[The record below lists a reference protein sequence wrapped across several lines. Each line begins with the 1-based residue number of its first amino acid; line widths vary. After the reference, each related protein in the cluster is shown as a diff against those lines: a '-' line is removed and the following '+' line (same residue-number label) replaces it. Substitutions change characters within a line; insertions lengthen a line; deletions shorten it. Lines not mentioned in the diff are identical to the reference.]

1 MVKRTKFLAE
11 VLTWPDAP
19 RNAHVVTGRIKEVAR
34 EATYDSVFDLVTAR
48 SFGPPAVVAECGVR
62 FLKIGGVLV
71 VSEPPEDDDSGRWNP
86 QMIDQLGLKD
96 EGRVRNQAAYRVL
109 RKIRDTP
116 EQYPR
121 GIGIPKKRPLF

>member
-1 MVKRTKFLAE
+1 M
-11 VLTWPDAP
+11 
-19 RNAHVVTGRIKEVAR
+19 VTGRIEEVAR

-48 SFGPPAVVAECGVR
+48 SFGLSAVVAECGVR

-121 GIGIPKKRPLF
+121 GIGIPKKRPLFLNKCFT